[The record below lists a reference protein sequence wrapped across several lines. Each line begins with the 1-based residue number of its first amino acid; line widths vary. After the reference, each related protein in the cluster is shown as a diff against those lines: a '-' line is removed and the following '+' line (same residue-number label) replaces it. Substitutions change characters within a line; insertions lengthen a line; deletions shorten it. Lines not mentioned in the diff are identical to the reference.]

1 MCATI
6 QGITKIGL
14 DLHLDQQAA
23 RDAPHIALD
32 VTLHQQC
39 GQRRDPTRGPL
50 RPTPLLQAL
59 NACVGPQDRFLEDQ
73 PQDAAEF
80 LATLLAELAVE
91 PGFLVEHEEVG
102 LCQLCGANYAQP
114 YVQSQLL
121 FCRVPQQHQPVDVG
135 RLVRA
140 TRQHPQ
146 QPGLLCRNPTCAGR
160 GAPIPSTLVPA
171 PGHAL
176 LLHLQRNHGG
186 LGVPLGGKVIT
197 PLGPIL
203 ANHPEWPGLHLT
215 AALGHRE
222 HGAHWVAWVQVQG
235 VWWRVDSA
243 PMAIH
248 QEDPFWAQNQPFQ
261 PRNGLGGF
269 TIDVLLFVE

>member
-6 QGITKIGL
+6 QGLTKIGL
-14 DLHLDQQAA
+14 DLQLDPLAA

-32 VTLHQQC
+32 VTLLQQC
-39 GQRRDPTRGPL
+39 GQRRDPTRGPI
-50 RPTPLLQAL
+50 RPSPLLQAL
-59 NACVGPQDRFLEDQ
+59 NACVGPQERFVENQ

-80 LATLLAELAVE
+80 LATLLAQLAVE

-102 LCQLCGANYAQP
+102 LCQLCGNNYAQP

-121 FCRVPQQHQPVDVG
+121 FCRVPQQPQPVDVG
-135 RLVRA
+135 MLVEA
-140 TRQHPQ
+140 TRQDPL
-146 QPGLLCRNPTCAGR
+146 QPGLMCHNPMCAGR
-160 GAPIPSTLVPA
+160 GAPIPPTLVPA

-176 LLHLQRNHGG
+176 LLHLQRNQG
-186 LGVPLGGKVIT
+186 LLAGKVLT
-197 PLGPIL
+197 PLGPIP
-203 ANHPEWPGLHLT
+203 ANQPEWPGLHLQ

-248 QEDPFWAQNQPFQ
+248 QEDPFWAQTQPFQ
-261 PRNGLGGF
+261 PRDRLGGF
-269 TIDVLLFVE
+269 TIDVLFFGE